1 MRRGLGIRSLRPS
14 ARSGARTALERP
26 TGSGPWEVSAG
37 KSFLLTT
44 VFLWC
49 LVEGIDA
56 KAAAPTD
63 IAAAN
68 VEIEGTQ
75 VSATTVHNL
84 FDFNSEHVSQLDFS
98 KVTQAKVAAL
108 IQLRVLLLDEVS
120 MLDYVCFNSICKV
133 LSDID
138 HCRRPDATV
147 ESDTFGS
154 IHMVLFGDLK
164 QHPPASSQAPFIVPP
179 IVQSFDF
186 RVLRQISRTGRA
198 RDLCRCV
205 VGATVSCDR
214 EHINVW
220 LIWL

>member
-1 MRRGLGIRSLRPS
+1 M
-14 ARSGARTALERP
+14 
-26 TGSGPWEVSAG
+26 
-37 KSFLLTT
+37 
-44 VFLWC
+44 
-49 LVEGIDA
+49 EGIDT
-56 KAAAPTD
+56 KAAAPTG

-84 FDFNSEHVSQLDFS
+84 FDFNNERVSQLDFS

-108 IQLRVLLLDEVS
+108 IQVRVLLLDEVS

-154 IHMVLFGDLK
+154 VHMVLFGDLK
-164 QHPPASSQAPFIVPP
+164 QLPPASSHHRPPDCSELRLSRLAAEQA
-179 IVQSFDF
+179 S
-186 RVLRQISRTGRA
+186 
-198 RDLCRCV
+198 CKRCTATAG
-205 VGATVSCDR
+205 VGSIPQGA
-214 EHINVW
+214 H
-220 LIWL
+220 